1 MQIVFP
7 TIVLAI
13 LIGAET
19 CMSFF
24 IPKIFDNYQH
34 DYKKIEGSAYN
45 KLLYEVSL
53 SANSVPKAIQFSV
66 FIRTA
71 ISLLFDYLTVKL
83 LLFLNTTTLGVI
95 LNKWAL
101 YYSGS
106 QKEADETK
114 LELLMAV
121 VAALIFANVWFSTRK
136 RCKYLSKKVKNYWT
150 DHASSVM
157 DKYFNEYKFAILH
170 NDEYLDK
177 SGIILDEVNSRVAN
191 MSTYSTNMLKNV
203 VYRDSN
209 YQAEGVLFDYCGSQ
223 AFIGSA
229 STTGEGSARMGGVF
243 AYISVPI
250 DIPTTLHIGVS
261 KCIDGNEL
269 SVPKSDFDYG
279 THIVELPDI
288 WFSERFDVRSYDK
301 IEAFII
307 LNPQVSANIKALY
320 DRLPKGSYI
329 IDPEGIY
336 MFSDDIRTNI
346 STLQSHIILD
356 EQFEDLA
363 EGTYAVLDTLL
374 DFADCFNKE
383 V

>member
-1 MQIVFP
+1 M
-7 TIVLAI
+7 L
-13 LIGAET
+13 
-19 CMSFF
+19 
-24 IPKIFDNYQH
+24 H
-34 DYKKIEGSAYN
+34 
-45 KLLYEVSL
+45 
-53 SANSVPKAIQFSV
+53 
-66 FIRTA
+66 
-71 ISLLFDYLTVKL
+71 
-83 LLFLNTTTLGVI
+83 LN
-95 LNKWAL
+95 
-101 YYSGS
+101 
-106 QKEADETK
+106 
-114 LELLMAV
+114 
-121 VAALIFANVWFSTRK
+121 
-136 RCKYLSKKVKNYWT
+136 
-150 DHASSVM
+150 
-157 DKYFNEYKFAILH
+157 
-170 NDEYLDK
+170 DK

-203 VYRDSN
+203 LYRYSD
-209 YQAEGVLFDYCGSQ
+209 YRAEGVLFDYCGSQ

-229 STTGEGSARMGGVF
+229 SPTGEGSARTGGVF

-261 KCIDGNEL
+261 KYIDGKEL

-288 WFSERFDVRSYDK
+288 WFAERFDVRSYDK
-301 IEAFII
+301 IEAFVI

-346 STLQSHIILD
+346 STLQSHIIID
-356 EQFEDLA
+356 AQFEDLA
-363 EGTYAVLDTLL
+363 EGSYAVLDTLL